1 MLRFVQY
8 YNSVLF
14 VHFHELKNFLVL
26 ADLLHFGRASQACHL
41 SPSALTRSIQRI
53 EDSVGKTLFL
63 RDNRTV
69 SLTPAGET
77 LRNYAAATL
86 RDWETLREQLNDDYT
101 VSGPLSIYASVT
113 AVYSLLPDLLEAYRE
128 TYPDVQLELR
138 TGSAEASIQQVIN
151 GEIDISVAALPD
163 RQHPR
168 LEFMPLT
175 ETDLVFVAQ
184 NKAKDLPLRKG
195 KLDLSSAPL
204 VLPRTGLSRRRL
216 DLWLK
221 KHKIQPNISAEVSGN
236 EGILAMVRMGCGIG
250 IVPELVLER
259 SPFRKDVEKIHAAPE
274 LEPYVVGLCSTTKNL
289 ARPSIDALWQ
299 LAKNNRFS
307 P

>member
-1 MLRFVQY
+1 M
-8 YNSVLF
+8 N
-14 VHFHELKNFLVL
+14 FHELKNFLVL
-26 ADLLHFGRASQACHL
+26 ADLLHFGRASQVCNL
-41 SPSALTRSIQRI
+41 SPSALTRSIQRS
-53 EDSVGKTLFL
+53 EESVGQALFL
-63 RDNRTV
+63 RDNRSV
-69 SLTPAGET
+69 SLTPAGEI
-77 LRNYAAATL
+77 LRNYAASAL
-86 RDWETLREQLNDDYT
+86 RDWDTLREQLSDDHT

-113 AVYSLLPDLLEAYRE
+113 AVYSLLPDLLETYRE

-175 ETDLVFVAQ
+175 ETNLVFVAQ
-184 NKAKDLPLRKG
+184 KKLKDLPLSKG
-195 KLDLSSAPL
+195 ILDLSNAPL

-221 KHKIQPNISAEVSGN
+221 QHRIQPNISAEVSGN

-259 SPFRKDVEKIHAAPE
+259 SPFRNDVQKIRSAPK
-274 LEPYVVGLCSTTKNL
+274 LEPYVVGLCTTSKNL
-289 ARPSIDALWQ
+289 VRPSIEALWK
-299 LAKNNRFS
+299 LAKNNEFTH
-307 P
+307 

>member
-1 MLRFVQY
+1 M
-8 YNSVLF
+8 LF

-53 EDSVGKTLFL
+53 EDSLGQTLFL
-63 RDNRTV
+63 RDNRSV

-77 LRNYAAATL
+77 LRNYAASAL
-86 RDWETLREQLNDDYT
+86 RDWETLRELLNDDHT

-168 LEFMPLT
+168 LDFMPLT
-175 ETDLVFVAQ
+175 ETNLVFVAQ
-184 NKAKDLPLRKG
+184 KKLKDLPLRKG
-195 KLDLSSAPL
+195 VLDLSNAPL

-221 KHKIQPNISAEVSGN
+221 KQRIQPSISAEVSGN

-259 SPFRKDVEKIHAAPE
+259 SPFRNDVRKIHNAPQ
-274 LEPYVVGLCSTTKNL
+274 LKPYVVGLCTTTKNL

-299 LAKNNRFS
+299 LAKNNRFA

>member
-1 MLRFVQY
+1 M
-8 YNSVLF
+8 N
-14 VHFHELKNFLVL
+14 FHELKNFLVL
-26 ADLLHFGRASQACHL
+26 ADLLHFGRASQLCNL
-41 SPSALTRSIQRI
+41 SPSALTRSIQRS
-53 EDSVGKTLFL
+53 EESVGQALFL
-63 RDNRTV
+63 RDNRSV
-69 SLTPAGET
+69 SLTPAGEI
-77 LRNYAAATL
+77 LRNYAASAL
-86 RDWETLREQLNDDYT
+86 RDWDTLREQLSDDHT

-113 AVYSLLPDLLEAYRE
+113 AVYSLLPDLLETYRE

-175 ETDLVFVAQ
+175 ETNLVFVAQ
-184 NKAKDLPLRKG
+184 KKLKDLPLSKG
-195 KLDLSSAPL
+195 ILDLSNAPL

-221 KHKIQPNISAEVSGN
+221 QHRIQPNISAEVSGN

-259 SPFRKDVEKIHAAPE
+259 SPFRNDVQKIRSAPK
-274 LEPYVVGLCSTTKNL
+274 LEPYVVGLCTTSKNL
-289 ARPSIDALWQ
+289 VRPSIEALWK
-299 LAKNNRFS
+299 LAKNNEFTH
-307 P
+307 